1 MLFTKKL
8 KEFFY
13 INLKN
18 NPIIV
23 QDFKY
28 TQEFFQYSEI
38 LALQVLISQIKGIK
52 RLCSEYGLYKGLK
65 IWKFYK
71 YVRIKKRNLDLT
83 NKTVRV
89 NGYNLS
95 LLPNDDGISTEL
107 ALFNTHEP
115 LNTKLLAKN
124 LKKGMVCFDIGA
136 NIGYYTLLESKIV
149 GDEGKVIAIEPSPV
163 NFAQLQKSIQN
174 ENANNVELYQM
185 AGGDQNGTIKFLL
198 NSHSNL
204 SRIILNEEKSNPE
217 GIIVDVPVKKLD
229 SFLDE
234 FSIKKLDF
242 IRMDVEGYEF
252 NILEGMR
259 NSIKKFRPM
268 IQMEVHTFIL
278 GNKKTQNLLEWL
290 MAEKYEINYF
300 ITRQLDCPTVGN
312 MDDVKHHSFNNLLD
326 LLSKNKLPSAFLLF
340 LKPQF

>member
-1 MLFTKKL
+1 
-8 KEFFY
+8 
-13 INLKN
+13 
-18 NPIIV
+18 
-23 QDFKY
+23 
-28 TQEFFQYSEI
+28 
-38 LALQVLISQIKGIK
+38 LAVGLLISQIKGIK

-71 YVRIKKRNLDLT
+71 YVRVKKRNLDLT
-83 NKTVRV
+83 NKTVSV

-115 LNTKLLAKN
+115 LNTKLLAQN

-149 GDEGKVIAIEPSPV
+149 GEEGKVIAIEPSPV
-163 NFAQLQKSIQN
+163 NFTQLQKNIQN
-174 ENANNVELYQM
+174 EKANNVELYQM

-198 NSHSNL
+198 DPHSNL
-204 SRIILNEEKSNPE
+204 SRIILNEDSKPE
-217 GIIVDVPVKKLD
+217 GEIVDVPVKKLD

-268 IQMEVHTFIL
+268 IQMEVHTNIL

-290 MAEKYEINYF
+290 MSEKYEIIYY

-312 MDDVKHHSFNNLLD
+312 MGDVKHLSINNLLD

-340 LKPQF
+340 LKPKF